1 MKPGMVP
8 SGGDVQFQV
17 EVDGEEWKAV
27 PDLGDYGPD
36 DKCFVVT
43 VNDDGSATIAFG
55 DGEHGS
61 RPDTGTST
69 IKATYRS
76 GQHYASVL
84 LQEGNVTVDRDWND
98 PPTYGGV
105 YRGIVDSNADPLGRM
120 RLFVRVPD
128 VLGNQQLWA
137 EASLPFGATN
147 LPTQGQ
153 GVWIAFEQGDP
164 QRPVW
169 IGIRPA

>member
-1 MKPGMVP
+1 MPASTVP
-8 SGGDVQFQV
+8 LAGNVQFDVQ
-17 EVDGEEWKAV
+17 VDGSEWAAV
-27 PDLGDYGPD
+27 SDLQALGPD
-36 DKCFVVT
+36 DQCYVLT
-43 VNDDGSATIAFG
+43 LNDNGSATVTFG

-61 RPDTGTST
+61 RPGPNASN
-69 IKATYRS
+69 IQATYRL
-76 GQHYASVL
+76 GQHYVSVI
-84 LQEGNVTVDRDWND
+84 LQQGSVTLDRDSND
-98 PPTYGGV
+98 SPTYGGV
-105 YRGIVDSNADPLGRM
+105 YRGLIDSNADPLGRM

-137 EASLPFGATN
+137 EACVLAGTTS

-169 IGIRPA
+169 IGLRIP